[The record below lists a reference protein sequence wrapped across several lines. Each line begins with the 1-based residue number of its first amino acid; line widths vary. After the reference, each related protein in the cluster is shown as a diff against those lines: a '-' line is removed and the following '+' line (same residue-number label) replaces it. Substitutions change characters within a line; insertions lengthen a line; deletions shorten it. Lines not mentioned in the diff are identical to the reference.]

1 MNPGHTSLPRAWIS
15 WSTVPEKSEPTWT
28 IRSPSHTTTPS
39 RTSVCAPWAKP
50 TTQPSRMSPRIVLR
64 ELGIAG
70 GLGGS
75 LAVEEHAEVF
85 RPRRDEASEQEVLE
99 RCLHLG
105 GLIRSEQGG
114 GQPVPRLDGH
124 ARGGDERRAGRG
136 DGGFH
141 HAHPRQQLRPV
152 PAQQTKGKAGH
163 SLDVAAPRRQRTA
176 AGQLSDAWAAH
187 RAEQSRPRS

>member
-1 MNPGHTSLPRAWIS
+1 MNPGHTSLPRASIS

-50 TTQPSRMSPRIVLR
+50 TTQPPRMSPRIVLR
-64 ELGIAG
+64 ELRIAG

-105 GLIRSEQGG
+105 GLIRPNKAAVS
-114 GQPVPRLDGH
+114 P
-124 ARGGDERRAGRG
+124 ARAS
-136 DGGFH
+136 
-141 HAHPRQQLRPV
+141 
-152 PAQQTKGKAGH
+152 TGKTGEA
-163 SLDVAAPRRQRTA
+163 
-176 AGQLSDAWAAH
+176 
-187 RAEQSRPRS
+187 